1 MPAAICWATTS
12 STAFA
17 ASASN
22 AAVST
27 APPCSRSRMRSVSG
41 FGRGRLPVWV
51 VRMRSLLVFT
61 RPSPSDKS
69 VAHRSRS
76 TSSGCNHEPCHQPA
90 DRSRRAFLHGRNRRG
105 LCVLQCRGEQQAAS
119 VGREL
124 ERDLVHAV
132 GLCGDQLYRE
142 CRLRRVRGARVV
154 ARGIPL
160 GDLAASRAQPRAGA
174 PRSAVRPAPSI
185 ITPSERLAML
195 GHNRKMSGAECLAEM
210 LNGYGITHV
219 FHVPAVL
226 RKTMAVLEGRTDI
239 KRLHVHGEKAA
250 AYMADGYARASGK
263 PGVCAAQVIGALNLA
278 AGLRDAW
285 LAHSPV
291 IAMTGGRD
299 PKTKFRKVYQEVDDV
314 PAFELVTKFN
324 ATIDDVA
331 RFPDMVRQAFRAATS
346 GTPGPVHLQFRGN
359 EGQIDAEE
367 AEMEPLCEPQ
377 FACVPP
383 YRPVPEEG
391 SVKAA
396 LKHLQESQRP
406 VIVAGGGV
414 RASGASGEL
423 VALAEALQI
432 PVATSLNGKD
442 AIPGNHP
449 LSVGVVGTYS
459 RESANRV
466 VNRADLVCFIGTE
479 TGGMTTH
486 FWAVPKIGTPAIQI
500 DIDPE
505 GIGRNYPLVAG
516 VNGDAK
522 VTLARMLAA
531 VDRASAAKRKAWV
544 EEAQRICKEWT
555 AKYQSALTSDAV
567 PIRPE
572 RICAEL
578 TRHVPED
585 GIVVVDTGHAGMWMG
600 GMFDLRSPRQS
611 YMRSAGHLGWAFP
624 AGLGAKCACP
634 DRPVITFTGD
644 AGLWYH
650 IAEIETAARWRINA
664 ITVVNN
670 NSSGNQ
676 SKRGFDRV
684 YGGTQSEQARE
695 MWTFSKV
702 NFARIA
708 EEMGALGIRVEKAVE
723 IGPAIEQALQ
733 ARRPVVI
740 DVVTDID
747 ALAPLAVS

>member
-1 MPAAICWATTS
+1 
-12 STAFA
+12 
-17 ASASN
+17 
-22 AAVST
+22 
-27 APPCSRSRMRSVSG
+27 
-41 FGRGRLPVWV
+41 
-51 VRMRSLLVFT
+51 
-61 RPSPSDKS
+61 
-69 VAHRSRS
+69 
-76 TSSGCNHEPCHQPA
+76 
-90 DRSRRAFLHGRNRRG
+90 
-105 LCVLQCRGEQQAAS
+105 
-119 VGREL
+119 
-124 ERDLVHAV
+124 
-132 GLCGDQLYRE
+132 
-142 CRLRRVRGARVV
+142 
-154 ARGIPL
+154 
-160 GDLAASRAQPRAGA
+160 
-174 PRSAVRPAPSI
+174 
-185 ITPSERLAML
+185 ML
-195 GHNRKMSGAECLAEM
+195 GHNRKMSGAECLADM
-210 LNGYGITHV
+210 LKGYGVTHV

-226 RKTMAVLEGRTDI
+226 RKTFAVMESRTDI

-263 PGVCAAQVIGALNLA
+263 PGICAAQVIGALNLA

-299 PKTKFRKVYQEVDDV
+299 PKTKFRKVYQEIDDV
-314 PAFELVTKFN
+314 PAFEPVTKFN

-331 RFPDMVRQAFRAATS
+331 RFPDMVRQAFRVATS

-359 EGQIDAEE
+359 EGQVDLEE
-367 AEMEPLCEPQ
+367 AEMEPLVEEL
-377 FACVPP
+377 FARVPP
-383 YRPVPEEG
+383 FRPEPDRE
-391 SVKAA
+391 SVLAA
-396 LKHLQESQRP
+396 LKLLQQAERP

-414 RASGASGEL
+414 RCSGAAAEL
-423 VALAEALQI
+423 VALADALQI

-442 AIPGNHP
+442 AIPGTHP

-466 VNRADLVCFIGTE
+466 VNEADLACFVGTE

-505 GIGRNYPLVAG
+505 AIGRNYPLVAG

-531 VDRASAAKRKAWV
+531 ADRGSAGKRKAWV
-544 EEAQRICKEWT
+544 AEAQGICREW
-555 AKYQSALTSDAV
+555 AGKYQPALASDAV

-578 TRHVPED
+578 TRNVPD
-585 GIVVVDTGHAGMWMG
+585 DAIVVVDTGHAGMWMG
-600 GMFDLRSPRQS
+600 GMYDLTSPRQS

-634 DRPVITFTGD
+634 ERPVVTFTGD
-644 AGLWYH
+644 AGFWYH
-650 IAEIETAARWRINA
+650 IGEVETAVRWQINA
-664 ITVVNN
+664 VTVVNN
-670 NSSGNQ
+670 NGGGNQ

-684 YGGTQSEQARE
+684 YGGQQTEGGRSL
-695 MWTFSKV
+695 WTFSKV

-708 EEMGALGIRVEKAVE
+708 EDMGALGIRVEKPGE
-723 IGPAIEQALQ
+723 LGPAIAQALK
-733 ARRPVVI
+733 AERPVVI

-747 ALAPLAVS
+747 ALAPLAVT